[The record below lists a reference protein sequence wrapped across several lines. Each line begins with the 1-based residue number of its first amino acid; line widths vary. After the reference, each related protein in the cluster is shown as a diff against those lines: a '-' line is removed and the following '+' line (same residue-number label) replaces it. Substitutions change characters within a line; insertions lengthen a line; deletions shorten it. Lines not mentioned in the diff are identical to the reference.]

1 MLKDELISLLKR
13 EGYNQQIINAFQKVN
28 REEFVPEYLT
38 IYAND
43 NVPLPIE
50 ERQSLSAPST
60 LAFMLSLL
68 DLQPNHKV
76 LEIGSGSG
84 YTLALLSEIVG
95 QGEVYGLEIIKK
107 LAVLSK
113 KRLLQRKRTHIINKE
128 GSVGLAQQAP
138 FDRIIVS
145 AASPDIATIYNLLD
159 QLNEDGII
167 VAPVKESIFQIKK
180 SKGQLEKKEF
190 PGFLFVPLVKKEEI

>member
-1 MLKDELISLLKR
+1 
-13 EGYNQQIINAFQKVN
+13 
-28 REEFVPEYLT
+28 
-38 IYAND
+38 
-43 NVPLPIE
+43 
-50 ERQSLSAPST
+50 
-60 LAFMLSLL
+60 MLSLL